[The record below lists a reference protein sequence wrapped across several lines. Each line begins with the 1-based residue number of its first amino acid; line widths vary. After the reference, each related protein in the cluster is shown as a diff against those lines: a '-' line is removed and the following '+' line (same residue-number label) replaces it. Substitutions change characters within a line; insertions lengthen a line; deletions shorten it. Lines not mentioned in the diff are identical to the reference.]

1 VVLIAS
7 GTHSFAGRR
16 ITAGDLMSC
25 DFIHR
30 DVGSDTRAV
39 VTQWFQAEGV
49 HPRTVME
56 LG

>member
-1 VVLIAS
+1 
-7 GTHSFAGRR
+7 
-16 ITAGDLMSC
+16 MSC
-25 DFIHR
+25 NFIHR